1 VKEFIK
7 NSDVFFS
14 FINDISMEP
23 EREVVLNKL
32 VEDIRDYL
40 GADRCTLFIY
50 NKASNELV
58 SRVAQGAKE
67 VRLPADRHSLS
78 GYCFSTGETHFCNKV
93 HKEKQLNAI
102 SPDIHVSTRWD
113 DKHSYKTKSAMSTPI
128 IVRGKRIGAF
138 LSMNKPGGFIDN
150 SVGGVIE
157 FMPLLGLAVEI
168 VLLDEAL
175 KKGTNIDELPF

>member
-1 VKEFIK
+1 MKESIK

-23 EREVVLNKL
+23 QRETVLNKL

-67 VRLPADRHSLS
+67 VRLPADKKSLS
-78 GYCFSTGETHFCNKV
+78 GYCFSTGETHFCNDV
-93 HKEKQLNAI
+93 YNEKKLQDI
-102 SPDIHVSTRWD
+102 SSDIHVSTRWD
-113 DKHSYKTKSAMSTPI
+113 DKHSYKTESAMSTPI
-128 IVRGKRIGAF
+128 VVRGKRVGAF

-150 SVGGVIE
+150 SVEGVLE

-175 KKGTNIDELPF
+175 SNGQDKDSLPF

>member
-1 VKEFIK
+1 MKEFIK

-23 EREVVLNKL
+23 ERETVLNKL

-40 GADRCTLFIY
+40 AADRCTLFIY

-78 GYCFSTGETHFCNKV
+78 GYCFSTGETHFCNDV
-93 HKEKQLNAI
+93 YSEKKLQAI
-102 SPDIHVSTRWD
+102 SSDIHVSTRWD
-113 DKHSYKTKSAMSTPI
+113 DKHSFKTKSAMSTPI
-128 IVRGKRIGAF
+128 VVRGKCIGAF
-138 LSMNKPGGFIDN
+138 LSMNKPGGFIDS
-150 SVGGVIE
+150 SVDGVIE

-175 KKGTNIDELPF
+175 NDGKDLDALPF

>member
-23 EREVVLNKL
+23 QRETVLNKL

-40 GADRCTLFIY
+40 AADRCTLFIY

-78 GYCFSTGETHFCNKV
+78 GYCFSTGETHFCNDV
-93 HKEKQLNAI
+93 YSEKKLNDI

-128 IVRGKRIGAF
+128 VVRGKCIGAF

-150 SVGGVIE
+150 SVEGVIE

-168 VLLDEAL
+168 VLLDDAL
-175 KKGTNIDELPF
+175 NGGKDIDALPF